1 MNPILSALQ
10 WRYAVRVFDV
20 SRKVSDDDV
29 KTILE
34 AGRLAPSSFGIEPWQ
49 FIVVEN
55 SAMRTALRAVSY
67 DQPKVTDA
75 SHLLVIARRTDARE
89 SIVKELI
96 ERTAVT
102 QGVDASALEGLK
114 NMVDGTIAAK
124 SDDALD
130 AWIRSQSYIPLG
142 VMITAAAMLGV
153 DSGPMEGFDP
163 AQVDALLGLTEKNLT
178 ATTMLALGY
187 RGNDEAANRPKV
199 RRTYDDVVTHVA

>member
-75 SHLLVIARRTDARE
+75 SHLLIIARRTDARE

-96 ERTAVT
+96 ERTAAT

-199 RRTYDDVVTHVA
+199 RRAYEDVVTHVA